1 MIMSVGLVR
10 AWIGDCLQRKKE
22 TSCEDNYSEAVHLT
36 SILHHSFTVLQCS
49 VEGKGREEEE
59 REGRKGVFKVHTLST
74 CSSSLLPLSIAGL
87 LIYSGIRLHLC
98 YFQLHVCG
106 CCSSPSSPFPS
117 PPLPPS
123 PTSPFPLPLNVPPA
137 SNRCFTMH
145 LLTH

>member
-106 CCSSPSSPFPS
+106 CCSSP
-117 PPLPPS
+117 
-123 PTSPFPLPLNVPPA
+123 PTLTHPPFPLPLNVPPA